1 MPIQVWSIAAVL
13 AFAAGNASAEG
24 ASRPLSLYTDK
35 RAHRVED
42 VITVIVI
49 ENARATNDSKTE
61 TDEKQSTTLSTSG
74 SGPILSY
81 IPGLGVNASSGQEY
95 DGRGKTSRTGEVKAT
110 ISARVTAVY
119 DNGNLLVEGHKEV
132 EVNDEKE
139 ILKVSGIVRPEDVAS
154 DNTVFSF
161 KLADARIQYT
171 GKGDNQNASRPG
183 WWSRFWHW
191 IF

>member
-61 TDEKQSTTLSTSG
+61 TD
-74 SGPILSY
+74 
-81 IPGLGVNASSGQEY
+81 
-95 DGRGKTSRTGEVKAT
+95 
-110 ISARVTAVY
+110 
-119 DNGNLLVEGHKEV
+119 
-132 EVNDEKE
+132 
-139 ILKVSGIVRPEDVAS
+139 
-154 DNTVFSF
+154 
-161 KLADARIQYT
+161 
-171 GKGDNQNASRPG
+171 
-183 WWSRFWHW
+183 
-191 IF
+191 